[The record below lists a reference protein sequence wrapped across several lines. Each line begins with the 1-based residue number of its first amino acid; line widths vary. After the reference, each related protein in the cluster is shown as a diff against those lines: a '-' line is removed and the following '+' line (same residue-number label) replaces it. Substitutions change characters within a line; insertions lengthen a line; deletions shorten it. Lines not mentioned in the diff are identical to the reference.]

1 MKSFAMIVGR
11 SIQVRVDGA
20 PIQLGNVTE
29 ETNGWRFD
37 NPTVSHVCLPFTV
50 LEFFEGDNPDELII
64 ESNGGTHHLVV
75 DVVFSPNGTVCVF
88 LHGNQVTIG
97 GDETLISAHGQGSP
111 DNKLKLG

>member
-11 SIQVRVDGA
+11 SIQVWVDGA
-20 PIQLGNVTE
+20 PIQLGDALE

-64 ESNGGTHHLVV
+64 ESNGGTHHMVV
-75 DVVFSPNGTVCVF
+75 DVVLSPQGTVNVF
-88 LHGNQVTIG
+88 LHGDKVTI
-97 GDETLISAHGQGSP
+97 DENDTLISAHAQGSP